1 MRSDLDRV
9 LASIDREWIA
19 RETAAMIQ
27 IPSVTMN
34 EKDVCAHFQA
44 RLQSLG
50 LKVDVREV
58 TPGRNNLYAC
68 IRGSGGGPSLALNGH
83 LDTIPIGSAWPYRRV
98 GDRLH
103 GRGTEDMK
111 GGMAAMLAAGKALA
125 ESGLRLKGDLWLTA
139 VVGHEEA
146 EAQKDG
152 PRALVEDVKTGRL
165 PCDRILIVEGD
176 QSLWV
181 MSMGSTVFSITLE
194 SSLGGSHT
202 NNVPFGNNPIRF
214 MGELITAIRDL
225 QVRLDAGAR
234 HPLAGPERIDI
245 GIAQAGDYHN
255 RTPVRCYIEGT
266 RRWMPGKTV
275 HDIVR
280 EIEEIARPIAHA
292 GDLTL
297 SVSHV
302 MEREPFEVAADDPA
316 VIAARNAAS
325 IVTGRAPPLVGR
337 RIVGDANIYANGSGT
352 PTFYYGPAYST
363 AHSDDEW
370 VDIADLEISAK
381 VYAITAIHYCGIA
394 SN

>member
-1 MRSDLDRV
+1 MSILNRV
-9 LASIDREWIA
+9 LASIDQEWIA
-19 RETAAMIQ
+19 SEAAAMVE
-27 IPSVTMN
+27 IPSVTMD
-34 EKDVCAHFQA
+34 EKAVCAHFQA
-44 RLQSLG
+44 RLQDLG
-50 LKVDVREV
+50 LDVDIREV

-83 LDTIPIGSAWPYRRV
+83 LDTIPIGAAWPYRRI
-98 GDRLH
+98 GNRLH

-111 GGMAAMLAAGKALA
+111 GGMAAMLAAGKALK

-152 PRALVEDVKTGRL
+152 PRALVEDVKKGRL

-181 MSMGSTVFSITLE
+181 MSMGSAVFSITLE

-202 NNVPFGNNPIRF
+202 NNVPFGHNPIRH
-214 MGELITAIRDL
+214 MGELIAAIHDL
-225 QVRLDAGAR
+225 QQRLDAGAH

-255 RTPVRCYIEGT
+255 RTPLWCYLEGT

-275 HDIVR
+275 HDIMR
-280 EIEEIARPIAHA
+280 EIEAIARPVAQA
-292 GDLTL
+292 GDLKL
-297 SVSHV
+297 SVLHV
-302 MEREPFEVAADDPA
+302 MDREPFEVPADDPA
-316 VIAARNAAS
+316 VIAAREAARL
-325 IVTGRAPPLVGR
+325 VTGEAPPLIGR

-352 PTFYYGPAYST
+352 PTFYYGPAYRT

-370 VDIADLEISAK
+370 VDLADLEISAK
-381 VYAITAIHYCGIA
+381 VYAATAIHYCGLA
-394 SN
+394 